1 MSSGFLHIIFGPMFS
16 GKTTELINQ
25 INSLKIYKKNILI
38 INSEKDNRISN
49 NYIKTHNNIKYEAIK
64 YEELS
69 EEILNDIINKYDT
82 ICIDE
87 AQFFNN
93 LLKFVSL
100 ILKNDKY
107 IIVAGL
113 NGDSNQ
119 QKFGYIQDLI
129 PLCNKITKLSAI
141 CNICNDGTPAD
152 FTKLKNDVNKQEQIL
167 IGDNSIYMA
176 VCRKHLLNLIIFYNI
191 II

>member
-1 MSSGFLHIIFGPMFS
+1 MSTGYLHIIFGPMFS

-25 INSLKIYKKNILI
+25 INSLKLYKKNILI
-38 INSEKDNRISN
+38 INSKKDNRVSED
-49 NYIKTHNNIKYEAIK
+49 YIKTHNNIKYEAIK
-64 YEELS
+64 YEELTQ
-69 EEILNDIINKYDT
+69 EIITNIIKKYDT

-87 AQFFNN
+87 AQFFSNLVN
-93 LLKFVSL
+93 FVEILLKES
-100 ILKNDKY
+100 KY

-176 VCRKHLLNLIIFYNI
+176 VCRKHL
-191 II
+191 

>member
-1 MSSGFLHIIFGPMFS
+1 MSNGFLHIIFGPMFS

-38 INSEKDNRISN
+38 INSEKDNRISQ

-64 YEELS
+64 YEELTD
-69 EEILNDIINKYDT
+69 EILNDIINKYDT

-87 AQFFNN
+87 AQFFTN
-93 LLKFVSL
+93 LLKFVS
-100 ILKNDKY
+100 ILLKYDKY

-113 NGDSNQ
+113 NGDSKQ
-119 QKFGYIQDLI
+119 EKFGYIPDLI
-129 PLCNKITKLSAI
+129 PLCNKITKLSAV

-152 FTKLKNDVNKQEQIL
+152 FTKLKDNINKDKQIL

-176 VCRKHLLNLIIFYNI
+176 VCRKHL
-191 II
+191 

>member
-1 MSSGFLHIIFGPMFS
+1 MSTGFLHIIFGPMFS
-16 GKTTELINQ
+16 GKTTELIKQ
-25 INSLKIYKKNILI
+25 INCLKLYKKNILI
-38 INSEKDNRISN
+38 INSKKDNRISD
-49 NYIKTHNNIKYEAIK
+49 NYIKSHNNIKHEAIK
-64 YEELS
+64 YEELTP
-69 EEILNDIINKYDT
+69 EILNNIIHKYDT

-87 AQFFNN
+87 AQFFSNLVN
-93 LLKFVSL
+93 FVDILLKHS
-100 ILKNDKY
+100 KY

-119 QKFGYIQDLI
+119 QKFGYIPDLI

-152 FTKLKNDVNKQEQIL
+152 FTKIKNDIDKSEQIL

-176 VCRKHLLNLIIFYNI
+176 VCRKHL
-191 II
+191 